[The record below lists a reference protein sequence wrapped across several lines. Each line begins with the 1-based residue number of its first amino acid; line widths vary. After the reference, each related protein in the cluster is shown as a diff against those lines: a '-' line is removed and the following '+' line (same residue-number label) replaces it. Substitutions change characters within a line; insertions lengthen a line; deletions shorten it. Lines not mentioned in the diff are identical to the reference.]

1 MQKFQFYPRYN
12 CSKSS
17 DEHTLADIADLIREG
32 TYTSLP
38 LHRKNCTDEDQQ
50 ALCLQQIKQRHCE
63 RMAAH
68 HVTPQGLTPVKQRSP
83 LMAIAARFDMTGR
96 TERHILAL
104 TGYAQIDV
112 DDHDGT
118 VFTRYGVTAEELL
131 RRACQCP
138 HTVMA
143 YRTVSGGLRIIFR
156 YPLDTTM
163 PLDKQHQAFRRAWEA
178 ANAFY
183 AQVLGLPAVVVMD
196 ISVGKAVQQAALAY
210 DPQCHFN
217 AEAATFTA
225 DIIGQYC
232 EEGAETVRMKKVFKR
247 LDARYEQKLRTE
259 VEDKKGVFAK
269 GNHNE
274 PTVYLAHLLNDQ
286 RIPLNEAAAW
296 VDWRFGGEY
305 PAARSTVEGIYKNNP
320 QPANARTDKAR
331 SERTKVAAISDI
343 KDWLAGQVRFRHNVI
358 TDQTEYQELAPED
371 AEGTDDVGR
380 AQPGAPEQQ
389 AWGESNKKYLNTLIC
404 RMSEQTGM
412 RVRKDDME
420 CVVQS
425 DFTPDY
431 NPLTSYLR
439 DIEQQNRLPVEVFD
453 GGAVTIDGRDP
464 IHELAQTV
472 QVQGGEEA
480 QRLWTEALRKWLVGA
495 VAAWLNDKVVN
506 EIILVLIG
514 PQGTYKTTWFNYLMP
529 PQLREYFLAKLNA
542 DINDRDAVIAL
553 SENAIICLE
562 EIDSLLPKELNRLK
576 AAVSARHTKERAAYE
591 RFKNRRPHVAS
602 FCGTG
607 NNMQF
612 LTDHTGN
619 RRWMPFQVQSI
630 TPPQTLDYHH
640 NEVFLQALLCLRHGY
655 QYWLTPDDMQLQND
669 HNRAFEVPNVEQ
681 ELVLKYFRKPHEGE
695 PTRRITVSD
704 AMERFGSNSNM
715 RITPASVGR
724 AFSALGFERRKWQGN
739 STYMVVELTGDEIH
753 AAQKIDADE
762 DDAKPF

>member
-1 MQKFQFYPRYN
+1 MNENFKFDVFASYGE
-12 CSKSS
+12 KTSS
-17 DEHTLADIADLIREG
+17 RQMTLPEL
-32 TYTSLP
+32 
-38 LHRKNCTDEDQQ
+38 
-50 ALCLQQIKQRHCE
+50 QRHIQSDPSLS
-63 RMAAH
+63 
-68 HVTPQGLTPVKQRSP
+68 TLTTLYRQTHRRGDKQRSP
-83 LMAIAARFDMTGR
+83 LFAPAVLFNGQGKDDSCI
-96 TERHILAL
+96 TEL
-104 TGYAQIDV
+104 TGVGMADF
-112 DDHDGT
+112 DKLAPDSA
-118 VFTRYGVTAEELL
+118 TAEERQQELARCMRLL
-131 RRACQCP
+131 RDDP
-138 HTVMA
+138 HTLMA
-143 YRTVSGGLRIIFR
+143 YGTMSGNGVRPIFA
-156 YPLDTTM
+156 YELDATQPL
-163 PLDKQHQAFRRAWEA
+163 
-178 ANAFY
+178 
-183 AQVLGLPAVVVMD
+183 
-196 ISVGKAVQQAALAY
+196 AVQKKVHESVYTAVSAYYARLLGKPYDEKCKNASRLSGLAHDPHCYLNLEAKPFSREETARLYQEEKSRLAAQKKQRAALAGV
-210 DPQCHFN
+210 
-217 AEAATFTA
+217 E
-225 DIIGQYC
+225 
-232 EEGAETVRMKKVFKR
+232 R
-247 LDARYEQKLRTE
+247 LFERTLRKE
-259 VEDKKGVFAK
+259 VEDSGATFQP
-269 GNHNE
+269 GHHNDY
-274 PTVYLAHLLNDQ
+274 VSRVGYLLN
-286 RIPLNEAAAW
+286 
-296 VDWRFGGEY
+296 RFGISEQVATEWAVGRFSPDY
-305 PAARSTVEGIYKNNP
+305 PEAETASTIHSCYSRTEEHGTRAAKT
-320 QPANARTDKAR
+320 AKADR
-331 SERTKVAAISDI
+331 KERPGMAAISDI
-343 KDWLAGQVRFRHNVI
+343 KEWLAGQVRFRHNVI

-380 AQPGAPEQQ
+380 AQPDAPEQQ
-389 AWGESNKKYLNTLIC
+389 AWGESTKKYLNTLIC

-695 PTRRITVSD
+695 QGKYINASD
-704 AMERFGSNSNM
+704 AIIIINPNNSH
-715 RITPASVGR
+715 RVESRKLGR
-724 AFSALGFERRKWQGN
+724 AFSALGFERRLRKGSN
-739 STYMVVELTGDEIH
+739 FYHVVEKSQMEI
-753 AAQKIDADE
+753 E
-762 DDAKPF
+762 DDQRATDNDEQPF